1 MLTKF
6 CTTSKHESVEKVY
19 VVKKKWWIASCGF
32 RVRVGVSR
40 DDFEYLKVLFT
51 VM

>member
-19 VVKKKWWIASCGF
+19 VIKKKWIASCGF